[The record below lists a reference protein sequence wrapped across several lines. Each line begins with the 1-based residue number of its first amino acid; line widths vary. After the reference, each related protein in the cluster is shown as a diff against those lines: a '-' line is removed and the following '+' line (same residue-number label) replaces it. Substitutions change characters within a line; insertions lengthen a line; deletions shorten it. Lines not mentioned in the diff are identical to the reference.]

1 MMDITKD
8 PDFTGIYNNMR
19 LFPMSEHDA
28 NADKR
33 LFMQYVDDMSVQL
46 TWRQKSIQQHQ
57 NLFMIDADF
66 EITSVIRLGEERID
80 RDTFERL
87 QTRLHAHV
95 DVIQRNLANKAET
108 RRQLEM
114 AKLISFLIPFL
125 IGMRRRNKVPDIRR
139 LLPPLTGELKQE
151 MKRF

>member
-1 MMDITKD
+1 MDITKD
-8 PDFTGIYNNMR
+8 PDFSSIYNNMR

-46 TWRQKSIQQHQ
+46 TWRQDSIQQHQ
-57 NLFMIDADF
+57 NLFMIDTAY
-66 EITSVIRLGEERID
+66 EVTSVIRLGEERID
-80 RDTFERL
+80 HDTFERL

-95 DVIQRNLANKAET
+95 DVIQRNLGKKAET

-125 IGMRRRNKVPDIRR
+125 IGMRRRNKVPDIKR
-139 LLPPLTGELKQE
+139 LLPPLTGKV
-151 MKRF
+151 KWTNYK